1 MEIIH
6 LVLGKA
12 NPERMNGV
20 NKVVYQLATK
30 QFEHGLDVS
39 VWGITKDV
47 TNNYGQRVFKT
58 ELFQKSKNPFKID
71 DKLKTAFLSKK
82 GNVMFHIHGGW
93 IPLFSTIAKFL
104 KTNNI
109 SYVFTPHGAYNKIA
123 MQRSYWMKK
132 IYFNIFEKYLI
143 SNANKIHCIGNSEV
157 DGLNKIVK
165 TSNTFLLPYGFQAES
180 YISEE
185 NKSPNKMIIGFVGRL
200 DIYTKGLD
208 LLLKGFLDFQ
218 KSVPNSVLW
227 IIGDGEG
234 KAKLERLVAKLKLT
248 EKVVFFGSKF
258 GNEKDELIK
267 QMHVFAHPSRNEGL
281 PSAVLEA
288 ANFGIP
294 CVVSEATNVGNYIN
308 TFKAGITIKN
318 NSASAIKLALD
329 CIYELFKCRAL
340 FSMKLN
346 AQKMVRESFNW
357 QKLILQFN
365 NLYDI

>member
-6 LVLGKA
+6 IVLGKA

-39 VWGITKDV
+39 VWGVTKKV
-47 TNNYGQRVFKT
+47 VNNYGQRVFKT
-58 ELFQKSKNPFKID
+58 ELFQKKNNPFEID
-71 DKLKTAFLSKK
+71 DKLKTALLVKK
-82 GNVMFHIHGGW
+82 GKATFHIHGGW
-93 IPLFSTIAKFL
+93 VPLFSTIAKFL

-109 SYVFTPHGAYNKIA
+109 SYVFTPHGAYNIIA
-123 MQRSYWMKK
+123 MQRNYLLKR
-132 IYFNIFEKYLI
+132 IYFNVYEKYLI
-143 SNANKIHCIGNSEV
+143 KNASKIHCIGSSEV

-165 TSNTFLLPYGFQAES
+165 VTNTILLPYGFQAES
-180 YISEE
+180 NIFES
-185 NKSPNKMIIGFVGRL
+185 NSSHDKMIIGFVGRL

-218 KSVPNSVLW
+218 KSVPNSELW

-234 KAKLERLVAKLKLT
+234 KTKLERLAVKFKLT
-248 EKVVFFGSKF
+248 EKIIFFGSKF
-258 GNEKDELIK
+258 GSQKNKLIK
-267 QMHVFAHPSRNEGL
+267 QMHVFTHPSRNEGL

-294 CVVSEATNVGNYIN
+294 CVVSEATNVGNYVN
-308 TFKAGITIKN
+308 AYKAGITIKN
-318 NSASAIKLALD
+318 NSSLAIKLALD
-329 CIYELFKCRAL
+329 SIYDLYRRKAM

-365 NLYDI
+365 NLYEI